1 MYRRKIFSTI
11 VSAGLL
17 LIPSVY
23 GQFPGKNTNGEGSG
37 TGINLEEATETRESS
52 PAQTTIAT
60 STSDNCNRPVQLIG
74 LSNDGPY
81 IPVMIDGT
89 GPYNLA
95 VSFEEEGTY
104 IFSQKFCREALKI
117 NGEPCFYTASP
128 SELGTDDEEH
138 TVNTGEGGFEF
149 EYITQPT
156 EAKIGQENNS
166 VVFERYPIRVVDDVD
181 SRSLR
186 RLRARFRSRGVYGI
200 IGLKNNGDFI
210 RRLSS
215 ACGQSGWGIHL
226 QPGSFFSFGGI
237 DSQASAIGTNNTDV
251 VVDLVG
257 RYVGEIQP
265 VTTGF
270 SSSPNSGFTR
280 DIRIDPMAPYN
291 VVPSDISDAV
301 EGGFAAGSSA
311 DITIAGVTFNIPWTG
326 LVYAGAIITSPEATM
341 ILGAPFLQYIYA
353 ATLPG
358 GRQNV
363 VFARDSGASTAEF
376 KPFSEILTT
385 LPTKTQPG
393 NSQSSSS
400 NSPDRKVE
408 NSGDDDVNEPMA
420 SNPMMVKSSNNI
432 GAIVGGVV
440 GGVVGLLIILVAA
453 CCFYRRR
460 KLMKGNSPRG
470 VEKEYEAD
478 FDAEI
483 GHHDGFLP
491 QFKESGYATL
501 PTPPPPPGQ
510 EARPQIPSLILGSPI
525 NVQYDSQTEYTPTL
539 HPYHDESPS
548 RSLNVTPLPP
558 PSQTP
563 ILTIPPV
570 PERRLSI
577 TPSLSI
583 EPPSPLS
590 RNVSAASRQN
600 FPSISQLQRN
610 RSNVRA
616 VPEEDDY
623 DVVSM
628 ASGPIYNPIL
638 ASQEASSSAPR
649 LPFTHRPESGGAM
662 GMTDRGA
669 GL

>member
-1 MYRRKIFSTI
+1 MST
-11 VSAGLL
+11 GLL

-37 TGINLEEATETRESS
+37 TGMNLEEATETREAS
-52 PAQTTIAT
+52 PAQTSIAT
-60 STSDNCNRPVQLIG
+60 SASDTCNSPVQLIG
-74 LSNDGPY
+74 LATEGPY
-81 IPVMIDGT
+81 IPVTIDGT
-89 GPYNLA
+89 AYNFA

-104 IFSQKFCREALKI
+104 IFSTKFCNDVLQVDPES
-117 NGEPCFYTASP
+117 CFYTGSIN
-128 SELGTDDEEH
+128 ELGTDDEEH

-149 EYITQPT
+149 EYITLPT
-156 EAKIGQENNS
+156 EARIGQGDNS
-166 VVFERYPIRVVDDVD
+166 IVFKKYPTRVVIGMD
-181 SRSLR
+181 SSDI
-186 RLRARFRSRGVYGI
+186 RLPQSRWGGGGVYGI

-210 RRLSS
+210 ERLSL

-237 DSQASAIGTNNTDV
+237 DSQASAIGTNDTDS
-251 VVDLVG
+251 VVDLASS
-257 RYVGEIQP
+257 YVGEIRP
-265 VTTGF
+265 IT
-270 SSSPNSGFTR
+270 NGFTSSAGNIFTKN
-280 DIRIDPMAPYN
+280 IRLDPLAPYN
-291 VVPSDISDAV
+291 VVPEDISAAV
-301 EGGFAAGSSA
+301 KSGFEAGSSV
-311 DITIAGVTFNIPWTG
+311 DIKIAGVTFNISWNN
-326 LVYAGAIITSPEATM
+326 LVHAGSKTPRRDDTL
-341 ILGAPFLQYIYA
+341 ILGTPFLQFVYA
-353 ATLPG
+353 AALPTI
-358 GRQNV
+358 QNI
-363 VFARDSGASTAEF
+363 VFAQDTGSGPARF
-376 KPFSEILTT
+376 KPFSEIITNP
-385 LPTKTQPG
+385 PTETQPG
-393 NSQSSSS
+393 DPQASSIDNPDKKADSS
-400 NSPDRKVE
+400 NED
-408 NSGDDDVNEPMA
+408 EPKT
-420 SNPMMVKSSNNI
+420 SDPMLVKSSGNNI

-440 GGVVGLLIILVAA
+440 GGVVGLLIIIVAA

-460 KLMKGNSPRG
+460 KLLKGSPRG
-470 VEKEYEAD
+470 IEKEYEAD

-510 EARPQIPSLILGSPI
+510 QARPQIPSLILGSPI
-525 NVQYDSQTEYTPTL
+525 NLQYDSQTESTPSL

-548 RSLNVTPLPP
+548 RSLNVTPHPP

-600 FPSISQLQRN
+600 FPSITQLQRN

-628 ASGPIYNPIL
+628 VSGPIYNPIL
-638 ASQEASSSAPR
+638 ASQEAASSAPR
-649 LPFTHRPESGGAM
+649 LPFTHRPESDGVV
-662 GMTDRGA
+662 GMTVRGA

>member
-11 VSAGLL
+11 LSTGLL
-17 LIPSVY
+17 LIPSVC
-23 GQFPGKNTNGEGSG
+23 GQFPGKNTNGEGTGAAEDLGGPTVTREAAPAQSTMPSSKSG
-37 TGINLEEATETRESS
+37 T
-52 PAQTTIAT
+52 
-60 STSDNCNRPVQLIG
+60 CNRPVQLIG
-74 LSNDGPY
+74 LSSDGPY
-81 IPVMIDGT
+81 IPVSIDGT
-89 GPYNLA
+89 SYNFA

-104 IFSQKFCREALKI
+104 VFSTTFCDSLRI
-117 NGEPCFYTASP
+117 DSTPCYYKGSAN
-128 SELGTDDEEH
+128 EIGIDDEEH
-138 TVNTGEGGFEF
+138 TLNTGEGELEF
-149 EYITQPT
+149 DYVTIPTQ
-156 EAKIGQENNS
+156 AKIGQGDHS
-166 VVFERYPIRVVDDVD
+166 ITFEKYPTRVVTG
-181 SRSLR
+181 SEPKYSPL
-186 RLRARFRSRGVYGI
+186 LHARFGGGKVYGV
-200 IGLKNNGDFI
+200 IGLKNSGDFI
-210 RRLSS
+210 QRLSS

-226 QPGSFFSFGGI
+226 EPGSFFSYGGI
-237 DSQASAIGTNNTDV
+237 DSQASAIGTNDTAGV
-251 VVDLVG
+251 VAFKNN
-257 RYVGEIQP
+257 YAGEIRP
-265 VTTGF
+265 IVADPTSF
-270 SSSPNSGFTR
+270 PASSFTR
-280 DIRIDPMAPYN
+280 NIRLDPMALYN
-291 VVPSDISDAV
+291 AIPEDIVFFGAGLPTDSTVDV
-301 EGGFAAGSSA
+301 EI
-311 DITIAGVTFNIPWTG
+311 DGVTFNVPWTS
-326 LVYAGAIITSPEATM
+326 LVHAGFKSTKVDRTL
-341 ILGAPFLQYIYA
+341 ILGTPFLQYVYA
-353 ATLPG
+353 AVLPTG
-358 GRQNV
+358 QKNI
-363 VFARDSGASTAEF
+363 VFARSSGSDTADF
-376 KPFSEILTT
+376 KPFSEILPD

-393 NSQSSSS
+393 GPQASTTASTDEKS
-400 NSPDRKVE
+400 NSSDQEVQETPAAQA
-408 NSGDDDVNEPMA
+408 M
-420 SNPMMVKSSNNI
+420 KSSGNNI

-440 GGVVGLLIILVAA
+440 GGIVGLLIILVAA

-460 KLMKGNSPRG
+460 KLMKGSPRG
-470 VEKEYEAD
+470 IEKEYEAE

-510 EARPQIPSLILGSPI
+510 EPRPQIPSLILGSPI
-525 NVQYDSQTEYTPTL
+525 NLQYDSQTEYTPSL
-539 HPYHDESPS
+539 HAYHDESPS

-600 FPSISQLQRN
+600 FPSITQLQRN

-638 ASQEASSSAPR
+638 ASQEAASSAPR